1 MHLPPELR
9 AETFTPH
16 VGSTFA
22 LLGPQGPVV
31 LELSK
36 VALLGHGVP
45 GGREPFSL
53 QFLGPEGPHVPQRT
67 WALEHPAL
75 GRLDIF
81 LVPLGPVQG
90 RMRYEAIFS

>member
-16 VGSTFA
+16 VGSPFA
-22 LLGPQGPVV
+22 LQGPQGPVA
-31 LELSK
+31 LELTK
-36 VALLGHGVP
+36 VALLGHGVA

-53 QFLGPEGPHVPQRT
+53 HFLAPDAAHLEQRT
-67 WALEHPAL
+67 WTLLHPAL

-90 RMRYEAIFS
+90 RMRYEAIFT